1 MPFRHVEEY
10 RRWVERES
18 PSVAAQRVTR
28 HFIAELGDEPWRNPS
43 VPIEVL
49 SNQPE
54 YEVREAALAVEGEQ
68 RPVNIWYRHIYA
80 TDVVDLIAVT
90 NR

>member
-1 MPFRHVEEY
+1 MPLRDVAEY
-10 RRWVERES
+10 QRWVERES
-18 PSVAAQRVTR
+18 PSLAAQRVAR
-28 HFIAELGDEPWRNPS
+28 HFIAELGDEPWRHPS
-43 VPIEVL
+43 VPIEAL

-54 YEVREAALAVEGEQ
+54 HEVREAALAVEGEE
-68 RPVNIWYRHIYA
+68 RPVNIWFRHIYA

>member
-1 MPFRHVEEY
+1 M
-10 RRWVERES
+10 
-18 PSVAAQRVTR
+18 
-28 HFIAELGDEPWRNPS
+28 
-43 VPIEVL
+43 
-49 SNQPE
+49 
-54 YEVREAALAVEGEQ
+54 REAALAVEGEQ

>member
-1 MPFRHVEEY
+1 M
-10 RRWVERES
+10 S
-18 PSVAAQRVTR
+18 AQRVAR
-28 HFIAELGDEPWRNPS
+28 HFLAEIGDEPWRHPS

-54 YEVREAALAVEGEQ
+54 YEVREAALVVEGEQ
-68 RPVNIWYRHIYA
+68 RPVNIWYRHIYV
-80 TDVVDLIAVT
+80 TDVVDVITVT

>member
-1 MPFRHVEEY
+1 MPLRDVSEY
-10 RRWVERES
+10 QRWVEREA
-18 PSVAAQRVTR
+18 PSAEAQRVAR
-28 HFIAELGDEPWRNPS
+28 HFIAELGDAPWRHPS
-43 VPIEVL
+43 VPIDVL

-54 YEVREAALAVEGEQ
+54 FEVREASLAVEGEE

-80 TDVVDLIAVT
+80 TDVVDVIAVT

>member
-1 MPFRHVEEY
+1 MPLRDVAEY
-10 RRWVERES
+10 QRWVERES
-18 PSVAAQRVTR
+18 PSLGAQRVAR
-28 HFIAELGDEPWRNPS
+28 HFVAEVGDEPWHHPS
-43 VPIEVL
+43 VPIEAL

-54 YEVREAALAVEGEQ
+54 FEVREVALVVEGEG